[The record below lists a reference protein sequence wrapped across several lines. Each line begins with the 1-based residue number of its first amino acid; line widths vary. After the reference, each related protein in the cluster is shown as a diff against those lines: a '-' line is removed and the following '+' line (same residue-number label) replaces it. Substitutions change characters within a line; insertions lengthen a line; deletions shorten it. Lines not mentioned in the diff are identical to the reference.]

1 MTEREQTLDK
11 AVQTKEGHESKGAE
25 HMMSPEGLPTV
36 QGQETWPKFDPTAP
50 VPPGPAGSALA
61 EGTLASPKDTAEKNR
76 WIIRLKWYYL
86 LTAGL
91 GVLTL
96 FCALYGATEIPQ
108 QYQADPTR
116 APSPLTFFLPF
127 LGIGGIGILLYL
139 GIDALC
145 AFRFRPKASFRRL
158 HFFLNLLL
166 YLAIVLG
173 WPAAI
178 AAWETFR

>member
-11 AVQTKEGHESKGAE
+11 AVQTKEGHEIKGAE

-61 EGTLASPKDTAEKNR
+61 EGTLASPKDAAEKNR

-96 FCALYGATEIPQ
+96 FFALYGATEVQ
-108 QYQADPTR
+108 NQYQAGRP
-116 APSPLTFFLPF
+116 PSPLAFFLPF
-127 LGIGGIGILLYL
+127 LGIGGLSVVLYV

-145 AFRFRPKASFRRL
+145 AFLFRPKTSSRRL
-158 HFFLNLLL
+158 HFILNLLL

-173 WPAAI
+173 WPVAI
-178 AAWETFR
+178 ATWETFR